1 LQIRDIRA
9 FLTIIET
16 GSIRAAAKKLGVSQ
30 PALTKTLRAMEMKLG
45 VPLMLRSVDG
55 VSPTEYG
62 KAFVPR
68 ATLINEELLRASEEL
83 SQMSGHKGGY
93 VSIGISPVVSLF
105 LGVPALNRLWQ
116 HHPLANVHIW
126 HGQYEYLVAGIQD
139 GKLDFSVGPIPISI
153 PDKRVTTEPLFQ
165 HGMVP
170 IVRQGHPLA
179 KARSLSELQKAS
191 WILPSGDP
199 QFHSRV
205 SQNFLDLGL
214 SPPRVAAS
222 CESFPALIEL
232 ITTTDFIAASPGTL
246 LRHAW
251 LSTVLTEIKVRERM
265 FFTSMG
271 LMRHSGV
278 PLTPLAE
285 NLAMEFRRLS
295 RSFARAPGP
304 GRVQAAS

>member
-1 LQIRDIRA
+1 MQIRDIRA
-9 FLTIIET
+9 FLTIVET

-62 KAFVPR
+62 KAFIPR

-105 LGVPALNRLWQ
+105 LGVTALNRLWLR
-116 HHPLANVHIW
+116 HSLANVHIW

-139 GKLDFSVGPIPISI
+139 GKLDFSVGPIPYSA
-153 PDKRVTTEPLFQ
+153 PDKRVTIEPLFQ
-165 HGMVP
+165 HGIVP
-170 IVRQGHPLA
+170 VVRQGHPLA
-179 KARSLSELQKAS
+179 KARSLADLQKAN
-191 WILPSGDP
+191 WILPSNDP

-205 SQNFLDLGL
+205 SQEFLDLGL

-222 CESFPALIEL
+222 CEAFPALIEL
-232 ITTTDFIAASPGTL
+232 ITNTDFIAAAPGTL
-246 LRHAW
+246 LRHAM
-251 LSTVLTEIKVRERM
+251 LSKVIVEIKIRERM
-265 FFTSMG
+265 FSTSIG

-278 PLTPLAE
+278 PLTPLADS
-285 NLAMEFRRLS
+285 LAMEFRRLS
-295 RSFARAPGP
+295 RSFARMQGP
-304 GRVQAAS
+304 GRMQAVA